1 MHKVRAHDVVPVIL
15 AALVEHVPHS
25 SVPEHAVNIVNV
37 LVDKVASCSISG
49 HVADDVEDWTLHRR
63 RLARE
68 R

>member
-37 LVDKVASCSISG
+37 LVDKAACSISG

>member
-37 LVDKVASCSISG
+37 LVDKVAACSIS
-49 HVADDVEDWTLHRR
+49 
-63 RLARE
+63 
-68 R
+68 